1 MSADLKS
8 ADDANDG
15 VSADIESQ
23 DPPAKK
29 KKTLGQK
36 VAEAKEGSGF
46 KDREL
51 IREES
56 QKARRHSQKIADET
70 GIELVSINIEKGEG
84 QSLPSIQIPS
94 IKLGD
99 FPGFDL
105 SSLTLPENLR
115 GKIGFEKLAR
125 IEFPEIL
132 LADLSLPEFEAFCNL
147 LNNVTVDIFGDLQ
160 IPSLRVGDAFPDL
173 DLTAA
178 LNLLNLPDGPDLD
191 PLKESLRQFLDD
203 IELPSFRL
211 GDFPGIELPS
221 APSFPDIDISLPGVD
236 LPALPDLK
244 MSLPKVN
251 LRRIGG
257 ILMKLKLLV
266 GFVQCLSFIPTTL
279 RTIPWPDAFTNL
291 SRILSLASIDLF
303 SAFGNLCAFSTGY
316 LQKFVAQMVVLPF
329 AVGISGV
336 AYLVAATVLPRLCA
350 KAARQTTRESL
361 RTRFFELNF
370 LVVYT
375 LYTSVSTSIFR
386 LFDCQEVQGTW
397 YLSADFTVK
406 CFEAEW
412 NAYAAIAI
420 VGIAVYTIGIPL
432 VLFVLLRRNRAHLY
446 ADGCPEDE
454 LSRHAIVQKKLGA
467 VYKDYEPHSYYFDL
481 VDLLRRLLLTG
492 GLIVLGDASNVQIFL
507 GGMVCACWLCLVIW
521 RRPYGAFWDNALS
534 AVLSFQLLI
543 IILSGMALEIYRLTP
558 SYAQDPYQ
566 RAAFGAFMVVASV
579 FVIVSS
585 LFAVFVSVPCV
596 RDRVI
601 AKCSG
606 GKARYTSEE

>member
-1 MSADLKS
+1 M
-8 ADDANDG
+8 
-15 VSADIESQ
+15 
-23 DPPAKK
+23 
-29 KKTLGQK
+29 
-36 VAEAKEGSGF
+36 
-46 KDREL
+46 
-51 IREES
+51 
-56 QKARRHSQKIADET
+56 
-70 GIELVSINIEKGEG
+70 
-84 QSLPSIQIPS
+84 
-94 IKLGD
+94 
-99 FPGFDL
+99 
-105 SSLTLPENLR
+105 
-115 GKIGFEKLAR
+115 
-125 IEFPEIL
+125 
-132 LADLSLPEFEAFCNL
+132 
-147 LNNVTVDIFGDLQ
+147 
-160 IPSLRVGDAFPDL
+160 FPDL
-173 DLTAA
+173 DLAAA
-178 LNLLNLPDGPDLD
+178 LDLLELPDGVDLD
-191 PLKESLRQFLDD
+191 QLKESLRQFLDD

-211 GDFPGIELPS
+211 NEFPNIVLPDT
-221 APSFPDIDISLPGVD
+221 PSFPDIDISLPGVD
-236 LPALPDLK
+236 LLAVSDLTP
-244 MSLPKVN
+244 SLPAVN
-251 LRRIGG
+251 LHRIGG

-279 RTIPWPDAFTNL
+279 RTIPWPDAFTDL
-291 SRILSLASIDLF
+291 SRILNLASIDFF

-316 LQKFVAQMVVLPF
+316 LQKFVAQMIILPC
-329 AVGISGV
+329 AVGVSGV
-336 AYLVAATVLPRLCA
+336 AYLVAAIVLPRCCA
-350 KAARQTTRESL
+350 KTARQTTRESL

-386 LFDCQEVQGTW
+386 LFDCQEVQGAW

-412 NAYAAIAI
+412 RAYVAIGVLGI
-420 VGIAVYTIGIPL
+420 VVYTIGIPL

-521 RRPYGAFWDNALS
+521 RRPYGAFWDNVLS

-585 LFAVFVSVPCV
+585 LFAIFVSVPCV
-596 RDRVI
+596 RDRAI
-601 AKCSG
+601 AKCG
-606 GKARYTSEE
+606 GRGVRKD

>member
-1 MSADLKS
+1 MSA
-8 ADDANDG
+8 
-15 VSADIESQ
+15 
-23 DPPAKK
+23 
-29 KKTLGQK
+29 
-36 VAEAKEGSGF
+36 
-46 KDREL
+46 
-51 IREES
+51 S
-56 QKARRHSQKIADET
+56 QKARRHSQKIADDS
-70 GIELVSINIEKGEG
+70 GVELVSIDVSGKVERL
-84 QSLPSIQIPS
+84 SLPSIQIPS

-99 FPGFDL
+99 FPNFDASGL
-105 SSLTLPENLR
+105 GIPENLR
-115 GKIGFEKLAR
+115 GKIDIDKLLSLLAL
-125 IEFPEIL
+125 PEISIGEL
-132 LADLSLPEFEAFCNL
+132 TFPGMDSAAFEAFCNL
-147 LNNVTVDIFGDLQ
+147 LDNVNMEFGDLQ

-173 DLTAA
+173 DLAAA
-178 LNLLNLPDGPDLD
+178 LDLLNLPDGPDLD

-221 APSFPDIDISLPGVD
+221 PPSLPDIDISLPGVD

-279 RTIPWPDAFTNL
+279 RTIPWPDAFTDL
-291 SRILSLASIDLF
+291 SRILNLASIDFF

-412 NAYAAIAI
+412 NAYVAIAI